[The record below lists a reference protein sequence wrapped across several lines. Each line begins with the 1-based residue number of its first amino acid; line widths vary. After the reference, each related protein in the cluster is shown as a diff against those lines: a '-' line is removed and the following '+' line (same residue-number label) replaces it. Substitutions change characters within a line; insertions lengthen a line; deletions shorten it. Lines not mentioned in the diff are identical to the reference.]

1 MPSKSTQAQEQEQL
15 EPATREP
22 GDEPDREPLPPQ
34 RGWKHDNAAGVE
46 RLNYIDTEKKIYE
59 FWLKFRDG
67 KPSDAVRSY
76 LKDNGFRWAPD
87 APSGGHWPE
96 AKGAWVKPLG
106 YNTTA
111 QDRLHGERVFD
122 KVVEMICAEK
132 GITAPEKNEGMP
144 F

>member
-1 MPSKSTQAQEQEQL
+1 MPRKRSQAQEQQEQV
-15 EPATREP
+15 PAREP
-22 GDEPDREPLPPQ
+22 GDEQDREPLPPQ
-34 RGWKHDNAAGVE
+34 RGWKHDNTAGVE
-46 RLNYIDTEKKIYE
+46 RLTYSDTDRQLYE

-87 APSGGHWPE
+87 APTGGRWQE
-96 AKGAWVKPLG
+96 VKGAWVRPIG
-106 YNTTA
+106 YETQS

-132 GITAPEKNEGMP
+132 GIAAPEKTEGMP